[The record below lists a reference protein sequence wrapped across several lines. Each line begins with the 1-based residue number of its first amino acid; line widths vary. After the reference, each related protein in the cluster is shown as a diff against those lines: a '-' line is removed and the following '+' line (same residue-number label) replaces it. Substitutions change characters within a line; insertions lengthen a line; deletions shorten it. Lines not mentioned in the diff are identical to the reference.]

1 MITSETLEKTS
12 DNFSYQRMLFKKE
25 DFAFILNREKIVSRF
40 NDFLTRAYYQ
50 RKRLV
55 EEGFVG
61 VCFTYKINYSENQ
74 TKNHRTFAL
83 FCPSKSIMVDES
95 FFVRVIH
102 NIEDL
107 LTTKGLTYKQKK
119 LVNYYRLV
127 DAKPRYYKLDKSL
140 TEGKIVYLQYIELI
154 SNLNQDLKPGLNYVL
169 YAPFVSKEL
178 LYLPNKY
185 IKQ

>member
-25 DFAFILNREKIVSRF
+25 DFAYILNREKTLNKF
-40 NDFLTRAYYQ
+40 TDFLTRAYYQ

-55 EEGFVG
+55 EDGFVG
-61 VCFTYKINYSENQ
+61 VCFTYKINYSEGQ
-74 TKNHRTFAL
+74 AKNHRTFAF
-83 FCPSKSIMVDES
+83 FCPSKSVMVDEG

-102 NIEDL
+102 NIENL
-107 LTTKGLTYKQKK
+107 LKTKGLTYKQKR
-119 LVNYYRLV
+119 LINYYRLV

-154 SNLNQDLKPGLNYVL
+154 SNLNPDLKPGLNYVL
-169 YAPFVSKEL
+169 YAPFISKEL